1 MRGHHLHLVLH
12 LGELRSLMHMS
23 LELDLLLHLVLL
35 RRLKVA
41 LLLLLLGRH
50 GMGLH
55 RGVLVLEL
63 G

>member
-41 LLLLLLGRH
+41 LLLLLGRH